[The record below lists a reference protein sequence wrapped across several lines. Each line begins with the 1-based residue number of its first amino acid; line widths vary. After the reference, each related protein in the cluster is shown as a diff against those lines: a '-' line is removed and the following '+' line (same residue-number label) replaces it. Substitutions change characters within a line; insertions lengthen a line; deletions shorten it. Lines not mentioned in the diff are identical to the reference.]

1 MKDFL
6 KDLVIPKENEALL
19 KVFIKTMPTAV
30 AMLDNQLR
38 YIITSDRWFKETN
51 LLENDIIGKLHYE
64 VVPDL
69 PERWK
74 EAHQRCLKGE
84 HIKCDEDVFIRSN
97 GDIEY
102 LRWEILPWYQ
112 SSNNIGGIVIFVE
125 HITERKIA
133 EKKMEK
139 MLSKLKKSNT
149 ELKQF
154 AHMCAHDLTEP
165 LRTITNYIHLV
176 EEKVQNQDL
185 RDLNNYLHIIRD
197 GATYMR
203 ALVQG
208 ILNYSQMGLHKP
220 NKSYFNLEKIIKNTH
235 IALAKKIKEKN
246 AVIEYGQLPEVY
258 ADLTLITQVMHNL
271 ISNALKFNYS
281 ETPIIKITAEEN
293 KDTWTIHIIDNGIG
307 INKKYHTTIFNIFV
321 RLHSKSQY
329 PGSGIGLASC
339 KRIIEDH
346 GGKIGVQS
354 SLNKGSTFW
363 FTLPKK

>member
-1 MKDFL
+1 MKNHL
-6 KDLVIPKENEALL
+6 KDLVIQKENEDLL
-19 KVFIKTMPTAV
+19 KVFIKTMPIAV
-30 AMLDNQLR
+30 AMLDDKLQ
-38 YIITSDRWFKETN
+38 YIITSDRWFEETN
-51 LLENDIIGKLHYE
+51 LPESDIIGKLHYE

-74 EAHQRCLKGE
+74 EVHQRCLKGE

-97 GDIEY
+97 GSIEY
-102 LRWEILPWYQ
+102 LRWENLPWYK
-112 SSNNIGGIVIFVE
+112 SPGHIGGLIMFVE
-125 HITERKIA
+125 HITERKIV

-139 MLSKLKKSNT
+139 MLTQLKKSNN

-176 EEKVQNQDL
+176 EEKVQNKDL
-185 RDLNNYLHIIRD
+185 ADINDYLNIIHD

-220 NKSYFNLEKIIKNTH
+220 DKSFFNFEKIIKNTQ
-235 IALAKKIKEKN
+235 ITLAKKIKEKN
-246 AVIEYGQLPEVY
+246 AVIQWSNLPKVY
-258 ADLTLITQVMHNL
+258 ADVTLLTQVMHNL
-271 ISNALKFNYS
+271 ISNALKFNGS
-281 ETPIIKITAEEN
+281 ETPIITITVEE
-293 KDTWTIHIIDNGIG
+293 KEETWLINITDNGIG
-307 INKKYHTTIFNIFV
+307 IDKKYHANIFNIFV
-321 RLHSKSQY
+321 RLHRKSQY

-339 KRIIEDH
+339 KKIIEDH
-346 GGKIGVQS
+346 GGEIGVQS

>member
-1 MKDFL
+1 MKDSL
-6 KDLVIPKENEALL
+6 TDLEIPKENESLL
-19 KVFIKTMPTAV
+19 KVFIKTMPIAV
-30 AMLDNQLR
+30 AMLDTQLR
-38 YIITSDRWFKETN
+38 YIITSDRWYKETKLREKN
-51 LLENDIIGKLHYE
+51 IIGKLHYE
-64 VVPDL
+64 IVPDL

-74 EAHQRCLKGE
+74 EVHQRCLKGE
-84 HIKCDEDVFIRSN
+84 HVKCDEDVFIRSN

-112 SSNNIGGIVIFVE
+112 TSDIIGGIVMFVE
-125 HITERKIA
+125 HITERKII

-139 MLSKLKKSNT
+139 TLNKLKKSNT

-185 RDLNNYLHIIRD
+185 QGINNYLHLIRD

-220 NKSYFNLEKIIKNTH
+220 NKLTFNLEKALKNTQ
-235 IALAKKIKEKN
+235 ISLAKKIKEKN
-246 AVIEYGQLPEVY
+246 SVIEYGKLPDVY

-281 ETPIIKITAEEN
+281 ETPMIKITSEEN
-293 KDTWTIHIIDNGIG
+293 KDTWTIHISDNGIG

-346 GGKIGVQS
+346 GGKIGVHS